1 MSTVRRRLARITVTV
16 PADLV
21 RLADRLAR
29 SEALSRSAVVS
40 DALRRHVG
48 VELRSPVP
56 HPVPNPVRSLV
67 RVPAPMPAAVRAAD
81 HAGPAPAARVAE
93 PAVAPYPVGASSD
106 LVFATDADLVAE
118 LQRRLTEPG
127 RRVSAAEIL
136 SVDREALA
144 ELCRR
149 HHITRLSLFGSVLRD
164 DFRPDSDV
172 DVMVEFEEGK
182 TPGFDIVEVQDELSV
197 LFGGRRVD
205 LVTRPGLNRR
215 LRELILA
222 SAQVMY
228 GAG

>member
-1 MSTVRRRLARITVTV
+1 MSIVRHRLARITVTV

-21 RLADRLAR
+21 RLADRVAR
-29 SEALSRSAVVS
+29 RQALSRSAVLS
-40 DALRRHVG
+40 EALRRHVG
-48 VELRSPVP
+48 VEPQSPVP
-56 HPVPNPVRSLV
+56 LPAPNLVRSLV
-67 RVPAPMPAAVRAAD
+67 NAPVPVSIAAQS
-81 HAGPAPAARVAE
+81 GPYAAARVAE
-93 PAVAPYPVGASSD
+93 PAVAPYPIGASSD

-172 DVMVEFEEGK
+172 DVLVAFEEGK

-215 LRELILA
+215 LRDPILA
-222 SAQVMY
+222 SAQVLY
-228 GAG
+228 DAG

>member
-1 MSTVRRRLARITVTV
+1 MSRVRRRLARVTVTV

-29 SEALSRSAVVS
+29 SQALSRSAVLS
-40 DALRRHVG
+40 EALRRHVG
-48 VELRSPVP
+48 VELRSPVL

-67 RVPAPMPAAVRAAD
+67 RAPVPVRIAAQS
-81 HAGPAPAARVAE
+81 GPSAAARVAE

-106 LVFATDADLVAE
+106 LAFATDADLVAE

-215 LRELILA
+215 LREPILA

>member
-1 MSTVRRRLARITVTV
+1 
-16 PADLV
+16 
-21 RLADRLAR
+21 
-29 SEALSRSAVVS
+29 
-40 DALRRHVG
+40 
-48 VELRSPVP
+48 
-56 HPVPNPVRSLV
+56 
-67 RVPAPMPAAVRAAD
+67 
-81 HAGPAPAARVAE
+81 VAE

-106 LVFATDADLVAE
+106 LAFATDADLVAE
-118 LQRRLTEPG
+118 IQRRLTEPG

-136 SVDREALA
+136 NVDREALA

-215 LRELILA
+215 LREPILA